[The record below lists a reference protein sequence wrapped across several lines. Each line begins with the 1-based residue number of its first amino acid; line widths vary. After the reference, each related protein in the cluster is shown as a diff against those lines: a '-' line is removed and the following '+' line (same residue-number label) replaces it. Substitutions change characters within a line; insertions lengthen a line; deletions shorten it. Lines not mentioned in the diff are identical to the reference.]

1 MDAQLTQFTLAG
13 DIDAAQA
20 QVAAALREEGF
31 GVLTQVDVQ
40 HTLRAKL
47 GLAWPGHRILGVC
60 NPHLAHRALQAN
72 PAVGLLLPCNIT
84 LESTAHGV
92 RVTIADPQA
101 LLAVGG
107 LLEDPA
113 IAQVA
118 REARARLLRVAQA
131 LAQPQAEEVLA

>member
-1 MDAQLTQFTLAG
+1 MDAQLAQFTLAG
-13 DIDAAQA
+13 DIDAAQG
-20 QVAAALREEGF
+20 QVAAALQAEGF

-40 HTLRAKL
+40 QTLRAKL

-72 PAVGLLLPCNIT
+72 PLVGLLLPCNIA
-84 LESTAHGV
+84 LERVADGV
-92 RVTIADPQA
+92 QVTIADPQA

-107 LLEDPA
+107 LLQNPT

-118 REARARLLRVAQA
+118 QEARARLRRVAQA
-131 LAQPQAEEVLA
+131 LTQPQAEEVVA